1 MKVIKRII
9 ASVFASICAIVV
21 VAQNQSSKYIKNAS
35 MIECGESNVQIVYL
49 HQNTDPVLK
58 QTEERKEILV
68 VGDNVSTYLNYGQF
82 LWNNAVDSIG
92 RNQVP
97 FNEAMNLTQKYEV
110 QDASYFIVKNRK
122 ENTLLFNHYVSMG
135 SMQYQEQL
143 PQFKWE
149 ELEGEETVCGYLCKI
164 AKCDFRGRTWI
175 AYYTNDIANADGP
188 WKFNGL
194 DGAILKVVSEDSEHC
209 YEALQVIFS
218 KQKIQYEDRSKTS
231 IKTTREKYAK
241 ALYRHKTNPSQSMAG
256 IVTNV
261 DGSPITL
268 DRKFYNPEEK
278 K

>member
-1 MKVIKRII
+1 
-9 ASVFASICAIVV
+9 
-21 VAQNQSSKYIKNAS
+21 
-35 MIECGESNVQIVYL
+35 MIECGESDVQIVYL
-49 HQNTDPVLK
+49 HRNTDPVLK

-97 FNEAMNLTQKYEV
+97 FNEAMNLTKKLNV
-110 QDASYFIVKNRK
+110 QDASYFIVKKWK

-135 SMQYQEQL
+135 SMQYQEPL

-149 ELEGEETVCGYLCKI
+149 IMEGVETICGYLCKI
-164 AKCDFRGRTWI
+164 AKCDFRGRKWI
-175 AYYTNDIANADGP
+175 AYYTNDIANSDGP

-194 DGAILKVVSEDSEHC
+194 DGAILKVFSEDSEHC
-209 YEALQVIFS
+209 FEALQIIFS
-218 KQKIQYEDRSKTS
+218 KQKNQYEDRNKTS
-231 IKTTREKYAK
+231 IMTTREKYEK

-256 IVTNV
+256 IVTNT
-261 DGSPITL
+261 DGSPIAM

>member
-1 MKVIKRII
+1 MKGIKRII
-9 ASVFASICAIVV
+9 LGALALICAIGLS
-21 VAQNQSSKYIKNAS
+21 AQNYIKNPA

-49 HQNTDPVLK
+49 HQSTDPVLK

-68 VGDNVSTYLNYGQF
+68 AGDNVSTYLNYGQF

-97 FNEAMNLTQKYEV
+97 FNVAMNLTQRYNV
-110 QDASYFIVKNRK
+110 QDASYFIVKNWK
-122 ENTLLFNHYVSMG
+122 DKTLLFNHYVSMG
-135 SMQYQEQL
+135 CMQYQEPL

-149 ELEGEETVCGYLCKI
+149 EMEGEEAVCGYLCKI

-175 AYYTNDIANADGP
+175 ACYTNDIANTDGP

-194 DGAILKVVSEDSEHC
+194 NGAILKVVSQDTEHSF
-209 YEALQVIFS
+209 EALEIIFD
-218 KQKIQYEDRSKTS
+218 KQKNQYEDRSKTS

-261 DGSPITL
+261 DGSPIVM